1 MRINKALA
9 AAGVCSRRAAD
20 ELIASGTVLVNGQ
33 PAKPGMQVS
42 ANDEVTVD
50 GRAVA
55 LPLGQ
60 RTTFTYLLCNKP
72 RKYVSTASDPQ
83 GRRTILDLVPAA
95 HADTR
100 LYPVG
105 RLDYDSEGLILL
117 TNNGELTHRL
127 THPSHHLPK
136 TYRVSVA
143 GPVSEKQLQ
152 TFRAGMTLAEGDKV
166 APVGVEII
174 KGARNGGDST
184 LLEMV
189 LIQGLNRQIRRMCRD
204 VGLEVKRLV
213 RIGQGPLK
221 LGSLRPGECR
231 LLRENETTAL
241 LRDSGLAKPGKD

>member
-33 PAKPGMQVS
+33 PAEPGMQVS
-42 ANDEVTVD
+42 ADDEVTV
-50 GRAVA
+50 GGCAVD

-60 RTTFTYLLCNKP
+60 QTTFTYLLCNKP

-83 GRRTILDLVPAA
+83 DRRTVLDLVPVA
-95 HADTR
+95 HKNTR

-117 TNNGELTHRL
+117 TNHGELTHRL

-143 GPVSEKQLQ
+143 GHVNETQLQ
-152 TFRAGMTLAEGDKV
+152 IFRAGMILAESDEV
-166 APVGVEII
+166 APVEVEIVQ
-174 KGARNGGDST
+174 GARNSEDST

-231 LLRENETTAL
+231 QLHENEIAAL
-241 LRDSGLAKPGKD
+241 LRDAGL